1 MIRSMKLFGS
11 LIALAFLVCILAY
24 PCLAW
29 DSGAVREKLSL
40 LKQQMGGDIP
50 GYHQLK
56 NEVHELGLSSNAV
69 FRAMAQMVS
78 DEWTCALADMDSIT
92 TNHNERLMVI
102 YAGVGLGETNFLVR
116 INQMAD
122 FVLSNKVSLTELRFY
137 KVQCGIS
144 DHHATSSLI
153 RRYQEPSISNLIMKL
168 NAVGAYPQGVSDI
181 FSGEAKELYLD
192 AVHDGVIAP

>member
-11 LIALAFLVCILAY
+11 LIALAFGVCILAY

-78 DEWTCALADMDSIT
+78 DEWAKRSIRHGLD
-92 TNHNERLMVI
+92 NNE
-102 YAGVGLGETNFLVR
+102 
-116 INQMAD
+116 
-122 FVLSNKVSLTELRFY
+122 S
-137 KVQCGIS
+137 
-144 DHHATSSLI
+144 
-153 RRYQEPSISNLIMKL
+153 
-168 NAVGAYPQGVSDI
+168 
-181 FSGEAKELYLD
+181 
-192 AVHDGVIAP
+192 